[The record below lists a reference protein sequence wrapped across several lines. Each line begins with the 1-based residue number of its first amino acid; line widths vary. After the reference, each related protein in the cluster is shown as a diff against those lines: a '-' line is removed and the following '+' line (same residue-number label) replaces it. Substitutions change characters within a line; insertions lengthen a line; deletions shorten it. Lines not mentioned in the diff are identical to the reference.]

1 MGSTDSQSKAVFE
14 RVQAERAGQVDELN
28 LVEHVPETTAY
39 AKVKN
44 YLRF

>member
-14 RVQAERAGQVDELN
+14 REQAERAVQVELN